1 MNKFSAIA
9 FLFLILFSCKKVEK
23 TSINLELKKELSEI
37 EFRDQA
43 LRFITDQTPKDSLDL
58 IAKRIKVD
66 PTYFKNN
73 YKSVSV
79 TLDGENIKRVE
90 EIIAKYGYPGKTL
103 VGTPENR
110 AAWIVIQHSS
120 PQVIQKYLPMLREAV
135 KNGDLDRQSLA
146 ITEDRNL
153 MYQGKKQIYGS
164 QFFEV
169 NGKPAFWP
177 IENSEKVNEL
187 RKEAGFVQTIEEY
200 SKDLYGKDFQYKIY
214 TLEEVKNYKH
224 NK

>member
-90 EIIAKYGYPGKTL
+90 EIIAKYGYPGKAL

-146 ITEDRNL
+146 LTEDRNL

-214 TLEEVKNYKH
+214 TLEEVKKLQAQ
-224 NK
+224 

>member
-1 MNKFSAIA
+1 MHKFSAIA

-43 LRFITDQTPKDSLDL
+43 LRFITDRTTKDSLDL

-90 EIIAKYGYPGKTL
+90 EIIAKYGYPGKAL

-146 ITEDRNL
+146 LTEDRNL

-214 TLEEVKNYKH
+214 TLEEVKKLQAQ
-224 NK
+224 

>member
-43 LRFITDQTPKDSLDL
+43 LRFITDQTPNDSLDL

-79 TLDGENIKRVE
+79 SLDGENIKRVE
-90 EIIAKYGYPGKTL
+90 EIIAKYGYPGKAL

-146 ITEDRNL
+146 LTEDRNL

-164 QFFEV
+164 QFFEA

-214 TLEEVKNYKH
+214 TLEEVKKLQAQ
-224 NK
+224 

>member
-1 MNKFSAIA
+1 MHKFSAIA

-23 TSINLELKKELSEI
+23 TSINLELKKELSVI

-90 EIIAKYGYPGKTL
+90 EIIAKYGYPGKAL

-120 PQVIQKYLPMLREAV
+120 PQVIQKYFPMLREAG

-214 TLEEVKNYKH
+214 TLEEVKKLQAQ
-224 NK
+224 

>member
-43 LRFITDQTPKDSLDL
+43 VRFITDQTPKDSLDL

-90 EIIAKYGYPGKTL
+90 EIIAKYGYPGKAL

-120 PQVIQKYLPMLREAV
+120 PQVIQKYLPILREAV

-214 TLEEVKNYKH
+214 TLEEVKKLQAQ
-224 NK
+224 

>member
-43 LRFITDQTPKDSLDL
+43 VRFITDQTPKDSLDL

-90 EIIAKYGYPGKTL
+90 EIIAKYGYPGKAL

-153 MYQGKKQIYGS
+153 MYQGKKQIYSS

-169 NGKPAFWP
+169 NGKPTFWP

-214 TLEEVKNYKH
+214 TLEEVKKLQAQ
-224 NK
+224 

>member
-43 LRFITDQTPKDSLDL
+43 LRFITDQTPNDSLDL

-90 EIIAKYGYPGKTL
+90 EIIAKYGYPGKAL

-146 ITEDRNL
+146 LTEDRNL

-164 QFFEV
+164 QFFEA

-214 TLEEVKNYKH
+214 TLEEVKKLQAQ
-224 NK
+224 

>member
-90 EIIAKYGYPGKTL
+90 EIIAKYGYPGKAL
-103 VGTPENR
+103 VGIPENR

-164 QFFEV
+164 QFFEA

-214 TLEEVKNYKH
+214 TLEEVKKLQAQ
-224 NK
+224 

>member
-1 MNKFSAIA
+1 MHKFSAIA

-90 EIIAKYGYPGKTL
+90 EIIAKYGYPGKAL

-146 ITEDRNL
+146 LTEDRNL

-164 QFFEV
+164 EFFFLIW
-169 NGKPAFWP
+169 KPAFSP
-177 IENSEKVNEL
+177 IENPEKVNEL

-214 TLEEVKNYKH
+214 TLEEVKKLQAQ
-224 NK
+224 

>member
-43 LRFITDQTPKDSLDL
+43 LRFITERTPKDSLDL

-90 EIIAKYGYPGKTL
+90 EIIAKYGYPGKAL

-214 TLEEVKNYKH
+214 TLEEVKKLQAQ
-224 NK
+224 

>member
-23 TSINLELKKELSEI
+23 TSINLELNKELSEI

-43 LRFITDQTPKDSLDL
+43 VRFITDQTPKDSLDL

-90 EIIAKYGYPGKTL
+90 EIISKYGYPGKAL

-214 TLEEVKNYKH
+214 TLEEVKKLQAQ
-224 NK
+224 

>member
-43 LRFITDQTPKDSLDL
+43 LRFITERTPKDSLDL

-90 EIIAKYGYPGKTL
+90 EIIAKYGYPGKAL

-146 ITEDRNL
+146 LTEDRNL

-164 QFFEV
+164 QFFEA

-214 TLEEVKNYKH
+214 TLEEVKKLQAQ
-224 NK
+224 

>member
-1 MNKFSAIA
+1 MHKFSAIA

-43 LRFITDQTPKDSLDL
+43 LRFITERTPKDSLDL

-66 PTYFKNN
+66 PTYFENN

-79 TLDGENIKRVE
+79 SLDGENIKRVE
-90 EIIAKYGYPGKTL
+90 EIIAKYGYPGKAL

-169 NGKPAFWP
+169 NRKPAFWP

-214 TLEEVKNYKH
+214 TLEEVKKLQAQ
-224 NK
+224 

>member
-43 LRFITDQTPKDSLDL
+43 VRFITDQTPKDSLDL

-90 EIIAKYGYPGKTL
+90 EIIAKYGYPGKAL

-146 ITEDRNL
+146 LTEDRNL
-153 MYQGKKQIYGS
+153 MYQGKKQIYSS

-177 IENSEKVNEL
+177 IKNPEKVNEL

-214 TLEEVKNYKH
+214 TLEEVKKLQAQ
-224 NK
+224 

>member
-1 MNKFSAIA
+1 MHKFSAIA

-90 EIIAKYGYPGKTL
+90 EIIAKYGYPGKAL

-110 AAWIVIQHSS
+110 AAWIVIQHFS

-164 QFFEV
+164 QFFEA

-214 TLEEVKNYKH
+214 TLEEVKKLQAQ
-224 NK
+224 

>member
-43 LRFITDQTPKDSLDL
+43 VRFITDQTPKDSLDL

-90 EIIAKYGYPGKTL
+90 EIISKYGYPGKAL

-214 TLEEVKNYKH
+214 TLEEVKKLQAQ
-224 NK
+224 

>member
-90 EIIAKYGYPGKTL
+90 EIIAKYGYPGKAL

-214 TLEEVKNYKH
+214 TLEEVRKLQTQ
-224 NK
+224 

>member
-1 MNKFSAIA
+1 MHKFSAIA

-43 LRFITDQTPKDSLDL
+43 LRFITDQTPNDSLDL

-79 TLDGENIKRVE
+79 SLDGENIKRVE
-90 EIIAKYGYPGKTL
+90 EIIAKYGYPGKAL

-146 ITEDRNL
+146 LTEDRNL

-164 QFFEV
+164 QFFEA

-214 TLEEVKNYKH
+214 KLEEVKKLQAQ
-224 NK
+224 

>member
-43 LRFITDQTPKDSLDL
+43 VRFITDQTPKDSLDL

-90 EIIAKYGYPGKTL
+90 EIIAKYGYPGKAL

-214 TLEEVKNYKH
+214 TLEEVKRLQAQ
-224 NK
+224 

>member
-1 MNKFSAIA
+1 MHKFSAIA

-37 EFRDQA
+37 EFRDQV
-43 LRFITDQTPKDSLDL
+43 LRFITYQTPKDSLDL

-90 EIIAKYGYPGKTL
+90 EIIAKYGYPGKAL

-120 PQVIQKYLPMLREAV
+120 PQIIQKYLPMLREAV

-146 ITEDRNL
+146 LTEDRNL

-164 QFFEV
+164 QFFEA

-214 TLEEVKNYKH
+214 TLEEVKKLQAQ
-224 NK
+224 

>member
-1 MNKFSAIA
+1 
-9 FLFLILFSCKKVEK
+9 
-23 TSINLELKKELSEI
+23 
-37 EFRDQA
+37 
-43 LRFITDQTPKDSLDL
+43 
-58 IAKRIKVD
+58 
-66 PTYFKNN
+66 
-73 YKSVSV
+73 
-79 TLDGENIKRVE
+79 
-90 EIIAKYGYPGKTL
+90 
-103 VGTPENR
+103 
-110 AAWIVIQHSS
+110 
-120 PQVIQKYLPMLREAV
+120 MLREAV

-146 ITEDRNL
+146 LTEDRNL

-214 TLEEVKNYKH
+214 TLEEVKKLQAQ
-224 NK
+224 

>member
-90 EIIAKYGYPGKTL
+90 EIIAKYGYPGKAL

-110 AAWIVIQHSS
+110 AAWIVIQHFS

-146 ITEDRNL
+146 LTEDRNL

-164 QFFEV
+164 QFFEA

-214 TLEEVKNYKH
+214 TLEEVKKLQAQ
-224 NK
+224 

>member
-1 MNKFSAIA
+1 MHKFSAIA

-90 EIIAKYGYPGKTL
+90 EIIAKYGYPGKAL
-103 VGTPENR
+103 VGIPENR

-146 ITEDRNL
+146 LTEDRNL
-153 MYQGKKQIYGS
+153 MYQEKKQIYGS

-214 TLEEVKNYKH
+214 TLEEVRKLQTQ
-224 NK
+224 

>member
-1 MNKFSAIA
+1 MHKFSAIA

-90 EIIAKYGYPGKTL
+90 EIIAKYGYPGKAL

-146 ITEDRNL
+146 LTEDRNL

-214 TLEEVKNYKH
+214 TLEEVKKLQVQ
-224 NK
+224 

>member
-43 LRFITDQTPKDSLDL
+43 LRFITERTPKDSLDL

-90 EIIAKYGYPGKTL
+90 EIIAKYGYPGKAL

-153 MYQGKKQIYGS
+153 MYQGKKQIYSS

-177 IENSEKVNEL
+177 IKNPEKVNEL

-214 TLEEVKNYKH
+214 TLEEVKKLQAQ
-224 NK
+224 

>member
-43 LRFITDQTPKDSLDL
+43 VRFITDQTPKDSLDL

-90 EIIAKYGYPGKTL
+90 EIISKYGYPGKAL

-187 RKEAGFVQTIEEY
+187 RKESGFVQTIEEY

-214 TLEEVKNYKH
+214 TLEEVKKLQAQ
-224 NK
+224 

>member
-90 EIIAKYGYPGKTL
+90 EIIAKYGYPGKAL
-103 VGTPENR
+103 VRTPENR

-146 ITEDRNL
+146 LTEDRNL

-214 TLEEVKNYKH
+214 TLEEVKKLQAQ
-224 NK
+224 

>member
-1 MNKFSAIA
+1 MHKFSAIA

-43 LRFITDQTPKDSLDL
+43 LRFITERTPKDSLDL

-90 EIIAKYGYPGKTL
+90 EIIAKYGYPGKAL

-110 AAWIVIQHSS
+110 AAWIVIQHFS

-164 QFFEV
+164 QFFEA

-214 TLEEVKNYKH
+214 TLEEVKKLQAQ
-224 NK
+224 

>member
-43 LRFITDQTPKDSLDL
+43 VRFITDQTPKDSLDL

-90 EIIAKYGYPGKTL
+90 EIIAKYGYPGKAL

-120 PQVIQKYLPMLREAV
+120 PP
-135 KNGDLDRQSLA
+135 S
-146 ITEDRNL
+146 
-153 MYQGKKQIYGS
+153 
-164 QFFEV
+164 
-169 NGKPAFWP
+169 
-177 IENSEKVNEL
+177 
-187 RKEAGFVQTIEEY
+187 Y
-200 SKDLYGKDFQYKIY
+200 SKIF
-214 TLEEVKNYKH
+214 TNAS
-224 NK
+224 

>member
-1 MNKFSAIA
+1 MHKFSAIA

-23 TSINLELKKELSEI
+23 SSINLELKKELSEI

-79 TLDGENIKRVE
+79 SLDGENIKRVE
-90 EIIAKYGYPGKTL
+90 EIIAKYGYPGKAL

-146 ITEDRNL
+146 LTEDRNL
-153 MYQGKKQIYGS
+153 KKKKKKQIYGS

-214 TLEEVKNYKH
+214 TLEEVKKLQAQ
-224 NK
+224 

>member
-23 TSINLELKKELSEI
+23 SSINLELKKELSEI

-90 EIIAKYGYPGKTL
+90 EIIAKYGYPGKAL

-146 ITEDRNL
+146 LTEDRNL
-153 MYQGKKQIYGS
+153 MYQGKKQIYG
-164 QFFEV
+164 
-169 NGKPAFWP
+169 
-177 IENSEKVNEL
+177 
-187 RKEAGFVQTIEEY
+187 R
-200 SKDLYGKDFQYKIY
+200 
-214 TLEEVKNYKH
+214 
-224 NK
+224 

>member
-1 MNKFSAIA
+1 MNKFSAIS

-37 EFRDQA
+37 EFRDQV

-90 EIIAKYGYPGKTL
+90 EIIAKYGYPGKAL

-146 ITEDRNL
+146 LTEDRNL

-177 IENSEKVNEL
+177 IENPEKVNEL

-214 TLEEVKNYKH
+214 TLQEVKKLQAQ
-224 NK
+224 

>member
-43 LRFITDQTPKDSLDL
+43 VRFITDQTPKDSLDL

-90 EIIAKYGYPGKTL
+90 EIIAKHGYPGKAL

-214 TLEEVKNYKH
+214 TLEEVKKLQAQ
-224 NK
+224 

>member
-1 MNKFSAIA
+1 MHKFSAIA

-43 LRFITDQTPKDSLDL
+43 LRFITDQTPNDSLDL

-79 TLDGENIKRVE
+79 SLDGENIKRVE
-90 EIIAKYGYPGKTL
+90 EIIAKYGYPGKAL

-146 ITEDRNL
+146 LTEDRNL

-164 QFFEV
+164 QFFEA

-214 TLEEVKNYKH
+214 TLEEVKKLQAQ
-224 NK
+224 

>member
-1 MNKFSAIA
+1 MHKFSAIA

-90 EIIAKYGYPGKTL
+90 EIIAKYGYPGKAL

-146 ITEDRNL
+146 LTEDRNL

-164 QFFEV
+164 QFFEA

-214 TLEEVKNYKH
+214 TLEEVKKLQAQ
-224 NK
+224 

>member
-43 LRFITDQTPKDSLDL
+43 LRFITDQTPNDSLDL

-90 EIIAKYGYPGKTL
+90 EIIAKYGYPGKAL

-146 ITEDRNL
+146 LTEDRNL

-214 TLEEVKNYKH
+214 TLEEVKKLQAQ
-224 NK
+224 

>member
-90 EIIAKYGYPGKTL
+90 EIIAKYGYPGKAL

-110 AAWIVIQHSS
+110 ATWIVIQHSS

-146 ITEDRNL
+146 LTEDRNL
-153 MYQGKKQIYGS
+153 MYQGKKQIYSS

-177 IENSEKVNEL
+177 IKNPEKVNEL

-214 TLEEVKNYKH
+214 TLEEVKKLQAQ
-224 NK
+224 

>member
-90 EIIAKYGYPGKTL
+90 EIIAKYGYPGKAL

-146 ITEDRNL
+146 LTEDRNL

-164 QFFEV
+164 QFFEA

-200 SKDLYGKDFQYKIY
+200 SKDLYGNDFQYKIY
-214 TLEEVKNYKH
+214 TIEEVKKLQAQ
-224 NK
+224 

>member
-1 MNKFSAIA
+1 MHKFSAIA

-43 LRFITDQTPKDSLDL
+43 LRFITDQTPNDSLDL

-90 EIIAKYGYPGKTL
+90 EIIAKYGYPGKAL

-146 ITEDRNL
+146 LTEDRNL

-164 QFFEV
+164 QFFEA

-214 TLEEVKNYKH
+214 TLEEVKKLQAQ
-224 NK
+224 